1 MSMDETLAAIV
12 KVMSHPVVAA
22 AGGALL
28 GLKALPGTSYPEKL
42 SNVAAGFAIAAWG
55 GPALVDYLAITSPK
69 LGSGVVFIC
78 GACGLVIANAVWEA
92 LKHADLGAWVSA
104 WLPKKKGGE

>member
-1 MSMDETLAAIV
+1 MSFDEILAAV
-12 KVMSHPVVAA
+12 LKAMAHPVVAA

-55 GPALVDYLAITSPK
+55 GPALVDYLAIGSPK
-69 LGSGVVFIC
+69 LASGVVFIC

-92 LKHADLGAWVSA
+92 IKHADLGAWLMG